1 MSKGLLIYGIAL
13 FVLLIGLI
21 SPNNFVFIE
30 YGIYIYGGLFLM
42 ILIYEIKKMF
52 K

>member
-1 MSKGLLIYGIAL
+1 MIKGLLIYGLAFLI
-13 FVLLIGLI
+13 LLIDLI
-21 SPNNFVFIE
+21 SPKNIIFSD
-30 YGIYIYGGLFLM
+30 YGIYIYGGLFLI